1 MEILPLVKGRA
12 SKLMNAIDVANSDDK
27 RLLGAILTG
36 ISALVGIINIALG
49 IGKEV
54 ASRLK
59 TKGVVGL

>member
-27 RLLGAILTG
+27 RLLGAIFG
-36 ISALVGIINIALG
+36 ALFGIINIALG